1 MGNAP
6 STTTL
11 PSSWMRARGWLASV
25 ISSPIC
31 PTISATA
38 SSRVTSPDV
47 PPYSSHHQGD
57 GDLGALELFEDLADG
72 LGLGRDQ
79 DVPPQLGGLE
89 AIPISEEQILHIDVA
104 HDVIG
109 VVVAGDWIAAEAPL
123 LHRGA
128 PPLDG
133 PLEGEDL
140 HVHSGDHDGAHRS
153 VGGAEHALEEL
164 ALLALFLADR
174 GLDHEAQLLEGELAF
189 RVIRGR
195 HPQHRQ
201 HDLGADVEDDEG
213 RVDRVVE
220 DLEDARREA
229 GHVLGA
235 LDGERLGDEL
245 AHHDVEARDHAEA
258 DAARDGLDEVLGD
271 VQEFEQRA
279 EDPRERGLSQPAEAQ
294 RREGDAQLR
303 GGEELVEALL
313 KTQGARRGLR
323 HPPSP
328 APRGTWRALSP
339 ARTLPR
345 RRSRWR
351 AHRRAQRSAG
361 ARASPRL
368 VSLVASRCPTSR
380 RFFRSFRPIPAL
392 KGRVVQGKGDRWKG
406 GWWEGHHCL

>member
-1 MGNAP
+1 
-6 STTTL
+6 
-11 PSSWMRARGWLASV
+11 
-25 ISSPIC
+25 
-31 PTISATA
+31 
-38 SSRVTSPDV
+38 
-47 PPYSSHHQGD
+47 
-57 GDLGALELFEDLADG
+57 
-72 LGLGRDQ
+72 
-79 DVPPQLGGLE
+79 
-89 AIPISEEQILHIDVA
+89 
-104 HDVIG
+104 
-109 VVVAGDWIAAEAPL
+109 VVR
-123 LHRGA
+123 H
-128 PPLDG
+128 
-133 PLEGEDL
+133 
-140 HVHSGDHDGAHRS
+140 HDGAHRS

-313 KTQGARRGLR
+313 KTQGARRGCVTRLR
-323 HPPSP
+323 
-328 APRGTWRALSP
+328 PRLEGRGAHFRQRELCRDEEAVGEHTEE
-339 ARTLPR
+339 
-345 RRSRWR
+345 RSD
-351 AHRRAQRSAG
+351 QREHVRLLASSAS
-361 ARASPRL
+361 SPRDAPHRD
-368 VSLVASRCPTSR
+368 ASFVPSV
-380 RFFRSFRPIPAL
+380 RSPL
-392 KGRVVQGKGDRWKG
+392 
-406 GWWEGHHCL
+406 